1 MYLLL
6 KKIAFYLFMDYKRK
20 EKRIMNNFLR
30 IKEVMKKT
38 GIARSTIW
46 LWVSE
51 NKFPK
56 PIKLSPRITV
66 WEEEKIDNWMSR
78 LR

>member
-1 MYLLL
+1 MT
-6 KKIAFYLFMDYKRK
+6 
-20 EKRIMNNFLR
+20 NFLR
-30 IKEVMKKT
+30 IKEVVKKT
-38 GIARSTIW
+38 GIAKSTIW

-66 WEEEKIDNWMSR
+66 WEEDKVNYWMIK
-78 LR
+78 LIK

>member
-1 MYLLL
+1 M
-6 KKIAFYLFMDYKRK
+6 KRFI
-20 EKRIMNNFLR
+20 RINEL
-30 IKEVMKKT
+30 IEKT

-51 NKFPK
+51 DKFPK

-66 WEEEKIDNWMSR
+66 WEEDKIEDWMNKKIKQMTYSSA
-78 LR
+78 LF

>member
-1 MYLLL
+1 MS
-6 KKIAFYLFMDYKRK
+6 
-20 EKRIMNNFLR
+20 NFLR
-30 IKEVMKKT
+30 ITDVMKKT
-38 GIARSTIW
+38 GIAKSTIW

-51 NKFPK
+51 NRFPK

-66 WEEEKIDNWMSR
+66 WEEDKVNEWMSK